1 MKLFWFIPTHGD
13 GRYLGTTT
21 GGRVLDFDYLRQVAG
36 AIDTLGYEGALLP
49 TGRSCEDAWV
59 TASALIGAT
68 RRMKFLVAIR
78 PGLVSPSLAARMTA
92 TFDRLSGGRV
102 LINVVTG
109 GDPVELAGDGIFQ
122 EHDTRYEVTD
132 EFLHIWRRLLA
143 SQEAVDFNGKH
154 LRVKGAKTIF
164 TPLQKPYP
172 PLYFGGSSPAGIEVA
187 ARHVDHY
194 LTWGEPPTAVAE
206 KIALARRAASNQGR
220 RLRFGIRLHV
230 IVRETEEEAWQAAD
244 RLISHV
250 TDKTVA
256 AAQTMLARQDSAG
269 QKRMLGLQQKN
280 GIADRSRAA
289 LEVSPNLWAGVG
301 LVRGGAG
308 TALVGS
314 ADNVAARM
322 KEYADVGIET
332 FILSGYPHLE
342 EAYRVAELLFPRLP
356 LSHDQSGGNAAP
368 RPTHAGEVMANE
380 LLPAAPPEP
389 MRRHDVSAQHEIP
402 VPALTAS

>member
-21 GGRVLDFDYLRQVAG
+21 GGRVLDFDYLKQVAG
-36 AIDTLGYEGALLP
+36 AIDTLGFEGALLP

-68 RRMKFLVAIR
+68 RRMKFLVAVR
-78 PGLVSPSLAARMTA
+78 PGLVSPTLAARMTA

-122 EHDTRYEVTD
+122 AHDTRYEVTD
-132 EFLHIWRRLLA
+132 EFLHIWRRLSA
-143 SQEAVDFNGKH
+143 SAAVVDFEGKH

-164 TPLQKPYP
+164 APLQRPYP

-187 ARHVDHY
+187 AKHVDHY
-194 LTWGEPPTAVAE
+194 LTWGEPPAAVAE
-206 KIALARRAASNQGR
+206 KIAIARRAASNQGR

-230 IVRETEEEAWQAAD
+230 VVRETEEEAWQDAE

-256 AAQTMLARQDSAG
+256 AAQTMLARHDSAG
-269 QKRMLGLQQKN
+269 QQRMLGLQKN
-280 GIADRSRAA
+280 GQSDRSRAA
-289 LEVSPNLWAGVG
+289 LEISPNLWAGVG

-314 ADNVAARM
+314 ADTVAARM

-356 LSHDQSGGNAAP
+356 LTHDEPGGSAVP
-368 RPTHAGEVMANE
+368 RPIHAGEVMANE
-380 LLPAAPPEP
+380 LVPAAPASPVAPDPVLDQRE
-389 MRRHDVSAQHEIP
+389 AL
-402 VPALTAS
+402 VPASAAQ